1 MRPGPRVTAR
11 KDGTTM
17 AYWFNIETQQVET
30 DDNRSQGEDVMG
42 PYETEAEA
50 AAALATA
57 RAKTEAWDEEDR
69 KEREWQTGDAGA

>member
-50 AAALATA
+50 AAFKKSCAAVQELL
-57 RAKTEAWDEEDR
+57 
-69 KEREWQTGDAGA
+69 DASKKLVG